1 LIKGHGLKVMD
12 KNMFSKGGSSDPMCL
27 LQLDETEKKK
37 SSIQVSERSERA
49 LMKTRNKYEPL
60 LN

>member
-1 LIKGHGLKVMD
+1 LKVMD